1 MMKANVVTV
10 AFAIAWFL
18 LPLGAPA
25 DHIKIENRQFD
36 HEFRRHGITLQISG
50 AGLQRFLGI
59 FKVYVGAL
67 YLPGDVTA
75 DQVLEDI
82 PKRLEVEYLR
92 AVRAED
98 ISWVAD
104 RTMAE
109 NMDARTMERLRQRL
123 DQYNTAYQDMQA
135 GDRASMTYF
144 PGKGTELT
152 VNGQVKGIIEGADFA
167 EALFALWL
175 GPRPFDRALK
185 QQLLGL
191 RYGAAAR

>member
-1 MMKANVVTV
+1 MKGLSMMKTKFVTV
-10 AFAIAWFL
+10 AFAIAWLL
-18 LPLGAPA
+18 LPLGAQA
-25 DHIKIENRQFD
+25 DHIELENRQFD
-36 HEFRRHGITLQISG
+36 HEFRRHGVTLQING

-92 AVRAED
+92 DVRAEH
-98 ISWVAD
+98 ISWMAD
-104 RTMAE
+104 RAMAE
-109 NMDARTMERLRQRL
+109 NMDAHTLEGLRQRL
-123 DQYNTAYQDMQA
+123 DQYNTAYQDMQT

-152 VNGQVKGIIEGADFA
+152 INGQVKGVIEGADFA

-175 GPRPFDRALK
+175 GPRPFDRSLK
-185 QQLLGL
+185 QKLLGL
-191 RYGAAAR
+191 R